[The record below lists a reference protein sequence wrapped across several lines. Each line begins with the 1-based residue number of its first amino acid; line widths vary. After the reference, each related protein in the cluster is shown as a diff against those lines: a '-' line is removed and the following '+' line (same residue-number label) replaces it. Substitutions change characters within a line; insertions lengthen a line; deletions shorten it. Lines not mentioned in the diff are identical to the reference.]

1 MDEVTMDQLLI
12 KALLILCLLFVAFR
26 ILRPAGGERSTAFR
40 RIALLGFFTLAI
52 FAVLFPVL
60 LSDLA
65 NFIGVGRG
73 TDLLLYSLIV
83 LFIGYVLNNAR
94 QRRLFEA
101 QITKLARIEAIKSAV
116 PPISN
121 Q

>member
-1 MDEVTMDQLLI
+1 MDEVTMDQILI
-12 KALLILCLLFVAFR
+12 KVLLILCLLFVAFR
-26 ILRPAGGERSTAFR
+26 ILRPTGGERSTAFR

-83 LFIGYVLNNAR
+83 LFIGYVFTNAR

-116 PPISN
+116 PPVSK

>member
-1 MDEVTMDQLLI
+1 MDQILIKSLLI
-12 KALLILCLLFVAFR
+12 VCLLFVAFR
-26 ILRPAGGERSTAFR
+26 ILRPTGGERSTAFR
-40 RIALLGFFTLAI
+40 RIALLGFFSMAI

-73 TDLLLYSLIV
+73 TDLLLYTFIV
-83 LFIGYVLNNAR
+83 LFIGYVLTNAR
-94 QRRLFEA
+94 QRKQYES
-101 QITKLARIEAIKSAV
+101 QITKLARIEAIRFAQ
-116 PPISN
+116 PP

>member
-1 MDEVTMDQLLI
+1 MDEVTMDQILI

-26 ILRPAGGERSTAFR
+26 ILRPTGGERSTAFR

-83 LFIGYVLNNAR
+83 LFIGYVLSNAR